1 MSCLA
6 SGLRSMVEDE
16 DNPRANS
23 YGFQKGR
30 VIHVEV

>member
-6 SGLRSMVEDE
+6 SGLGSMVEDE
-16 DNPRANS
+16 DNPQANF
-23 YGFQKGR
+23 YGFRKGR